1 MDPTVARG
9 IVPFYCRYVRIAPDG
24 LRVALFIS
32 RSYTRLLRPKLAQIM
47 PTTPPGNCPLRAA
60 FDHLQ
65 KQIDRCCEQE
75 KHVASEVLANDQLF
89 ARFKKISCGS
99 ATGCGNGSEDEICP
113 RLQAACG

>member
-9 IVPFYCRYVRIAPDG
+9 IVPFFYCVTLGSTPDG
-24 LRVALFIS
+24 LRVAPFFS

-47 PTTPPGNCPLRAA
+47 PTAPPGNSPLRAA

-75 KHVASEVLANDQLF
+75 KLVA
-89 ARFKKISCGS
+89 
-99 ATGCGNGSEDEICP
+99 
-113 RLQAACG
+113 